1 MIKSLLFSGFQ
12 CVTRVQGH
20 SMMPT
25 LQDNQY
31 CLINPFCRKYKHG
44 DIVIADVNGEALVK
58 RVIATGGDRITIA
71 QSGSVAVNGIW
82 LDEPYIAKQS
92 KNGKSIDK
100 VVPDG
105 HVWLMGDNR
114 GASTDSRYFGAVPNW
129 CIIGKMIKRKRG

>member
-1 MIKSLLFSGFQ
+1 MIKALLFSGIP
-12 CVTRVQGH
+12 CVTRVQGQ

-25 LQDNQY
+25 LQDKQY
-31 CLINPFCRKYKHG
+31 CWFNPFSRKYRHG
-44 DIVIADVNGEALVK
+44 DIVIVDVNGEALVK

-92 KNGKSIDK
+92 RNGKSVDR

-105 HVWLMGDNR
+105 HVWIMGDNR
-114 GASTDSRYFGAVPNW
+114 GASTDSRSFGPVPNW
-129 CIIGKMIKRKRG
+129 CIIGKVIKRK

>member
-1 MIKSLLFSGFQ
+1 MMIKSLLFSGLP

-25 LQDNQY
+25 LQDKQY
-31 CLINPFCRKYKHG
+31 CLYNPFCRKYKHG
-44 DIVIADVNGEALVK
+44 DIVTVDVNGKALVK
-58 RVIATGGDRITIA
+58 RIIAVGGDRITIA

-92 KNGKSIDK
+92 KNGKSVDE

-105 HVWLMGDNR
+105 YVWLMGDNR
-114 GASTDSRYFGAVPNW
+114 GASTDSRSFGFVPNW
-129 CIIGKMIKRKRG
+129 CIIGKVIKRK